1 MTTSPTPLALLEC
14 PDLPP
19 WVSSDLGPSWANHPE
34 RLDDGMTR
42 PELWQI
48 LADGQGIRWASDAL
62 DVYDLLCEYGDALRL
77 FPQSDDLAGVVLFT
91 SGWAAPMPEDG
102 SDLVGEPS
110 AHALRRRVYLAVC
123 VDSRGIAS
131 RLRFAGSSEV
141 VDDEEGGATGSL
153 ADAIAETVA
162 PLWGGK

>member
-1 MTTSPTPLALLEC
+1 LEC

-19 WVSSDLGPSWANHPE
+19 WVAPDLGPSWANHPA

-48 LADGQGIRWASDAL
+48 LADGRGIRWASDAL
-62 DVYDLLCEYGDALRL
+62 DIYDLLTEYGNAVRL
-77 FPQSDDLAGVVLFT
+77 FPHSDDLAGIVLFT

-102 SDLVGEPS
+102 SDFEGAPS
-110 AHALRRRVYLAVC
+110 THALRRRVYLAVC
-123 VDSRGIAS
+123 VDERGTAS
-131 RLRFAGSSEV
+131 RLRFADVSEV

-153 ADAIAETVA
+153 ADAVAETLA
-162 PLWGGK
+162 PLWGRK